1 MIFAKSSFNP
11 NISYINVFN
20 NGNLM
25 EYSDWMENNTINF
38 ISADNVPIN
47 MSLFYLFN
55 VQIPSSLDKLVLT
68 NNYTEMNSNFAK
80 IVNLFDHRI
89 DI

>member
-1 MIFAKSSFNP
+1 
-11 NISYINVFN
+11 
-20 NGNLM
+20 M

>member
-68 NNYTEMNSNFAK
+68 NNYTEMNYNFAK
-80 IVNLFDHRI
+80 IVNLFDQRI
-89 DI
+89 EI